1 MRDQNIPVKTGI
13 HFFEEN
19 VTWPGVKSI
28 VFALILSNYSTKNN
42 FTVNIKDMQ
51 R

>member
-19 VTWPGVKSI
+19 VTWSGVKSI
-28 VFALILSNYSTKNN
+28 ILGNYSTKNN